1 MMTLCPLRRRR
12 CWRAAAIEKAEASNE
27 SGSSTSAS
35 STQTMVEAAVK
46 AASGAETLWWR
57 SSIGPQSTDTRDRT
71 EIRCRRPRSFELER
85 NRSGFHKFVF
95 DPARESALLLNV
107 SRYQYQ

>member
-1 MMTLCPLRRRR
+1 
-12 CWRAAAIEKAEASNE
+12 
-27 SGSSTSAS
+27 
-35 STQTMVEAAVK
+35 MVEAAVK

-71 EIRCRRPRSFELER
+71 EIRRRRPRSFELER